1 MATVLEEESEEES
14 EIEERVESDEDEDE
28 SFMESGATMV
38 TDIGGMV
45 QCKTPCITS
54 AYNMSFAR

>member
-28 SFMESGATMV
+28 SVV
-38 TDIGGMV
+38 TKASDSHVSLSRETLLIVM
-45 QCKTPCITS
+45 
-54 AYNMSFAR
+54 